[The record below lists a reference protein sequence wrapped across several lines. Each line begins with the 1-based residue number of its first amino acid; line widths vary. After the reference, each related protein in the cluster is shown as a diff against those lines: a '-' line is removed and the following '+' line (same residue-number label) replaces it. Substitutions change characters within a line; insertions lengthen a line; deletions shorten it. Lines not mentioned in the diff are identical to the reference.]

1 MPPRIFLDESGDLGW
16 NLTKP
21 YRRGGSSRFLTI
33 AYLIVAEYSLHFPK
47 RVIRDTYNRF
57 KFNPKVEVKG
67 SQLTEGQLDFFVA
80 KACKMFARH
89 PDLQLG
95 AITVKKE
102 NVQPHIRSDENK
114 LYNYMIRLALM
125 DKIDPVPTASI
136 IRDERSIKVKSGRSL
151 IDYLQTVLW
160 FDRRIP
166 TKLQDYPTK
175 SHTSANLLFIDWI
188 AHIVWSS
195 YEDGY
200 TKHFSRLH
208 PSYLTNKTLFF

>member
-33 AYLIVAEYSLHFPK
+33 AYLVVTDSTLHFPK
-47 RVIRDTYNRF
+47 RAVRDTYKKF
-57 KFNPKVEVKG
+57 KLNPRGEVKG
-67 SQLTEGQLDFFVA
+67 SQLSDAELDFFVA

-95 AITVKKE
+95 AITVRKE
-102 NVQPHIRSDENK
+102 NVQPHIRVDENK
-114 LYNYMIRLALM
+114 LYNYMIRLALT
-125 DKIDPVPTASI
+125 DKIDPVPTVSI
-136 IRDERSIKVKSGRSL
+136 IRDERSIRVKSGRSL

-160 FDRRIP
+160 FDRNIP

-175 SHTSANLLFIDWI
+175 SHTSTNLLFIDWI
-188 AHIVWSS
+188 AHIVWSN
-195 YEDGY
+195 YEDGH
-200 TKHFSRLH
+200 TKHFLRIH
-208 PSYLTNKTLFF
+208 PAYLSNKTLLF